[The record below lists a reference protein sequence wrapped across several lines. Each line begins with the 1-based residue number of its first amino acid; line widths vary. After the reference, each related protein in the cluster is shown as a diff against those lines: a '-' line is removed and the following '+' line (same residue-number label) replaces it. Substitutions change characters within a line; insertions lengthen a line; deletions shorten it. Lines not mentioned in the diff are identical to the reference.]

1 MSCAVKVKRA
11 VPSCRCRAAYEG
23 GIIMLVKQ
31 VLLNGLLSH
40 YDSQRDLFLGGTR
53 RDSRD
58 RPVAALTPSEKEGN
72 ERHPDGRHSFGI
84 RSHLFS
90 HFPISFPDESLNLPI
105 KSSFVA
111 WCSLDRAF
119 LVFDYLTLLTPLNPL
134 SSVGRREALV
144 AGAIPDSQGHRG
156 LFVVRGTSQHQ
167 RSSSQ
172 QATSNYNFDWWPFP
186 TPSQGNTS
194 CAFALLEWDYQQPH
208 LQTQPQLRILT

>member
-1 MSCAVKVKRA
+1 
-11 VPSCRCRAAYEG
+11 
-23 GIIMLVKQ
+23 MLVKQ

-58 RPVAALTPSEKEGN
+58 RPVAALTPYEKEGN
-72 ERHPDGRHSFGI
+72 ERHPDGRHPFGI

-90 HFPISFPDESLNLPI
+90 HFPISFPDESTDQ
-105 KSSFVA
+105 SSLFVA

-119 LVFDYLTLLTPLNPL
+119 LVFDYLTLLTYSFKSFFFCWSEGGASGWRYTRFTRTPWPF
-134 SSVGRREALV
+134 RRK
-144 AGAIPDSQGHRG
+144 GA
-156 LFVVRGTSQHQ
+156 
-167 RSSSQ
+167 SQ

-208 LQTQPQLRILT
+208 LQTQPQLRIST